1 MAWAV
6 PFARSVVIHFQ
17 HDYFLYW
24 IVSPKWCRIDDDEGT
39 FLLVYKMYHQ
49 CDTKLFTSMVHY
61 CSLLKCITKEK
72 NLAKLWNFVSS
83 WNCSCE
89 PKTIGTCTASLFT
102 IMYHQCDT
110 IPFMSKVI
118 CHSSLKRITE
128 NNEMARN
135 SKVFTKKPV
144 FGQGDRYQ
152 E

>member
-24 IVSPKWCRIDDDEGT
+24 IVSPKRCRIDNDEGT

-72 NLAKLWNFVSS
+72 KLAKLWNFVFFLELRLWTKDNWHLHCLTLYHNVSPVWYS
-83 WNCSCE
+83 IFYE
-89 PKTIGTCTASLFT
+89 QGDLSLFT
-102 IMYHQCDT
+102 KTYHRKQWNGR
-110 IPFMSKVI
+110 K
-118 CHSSLKRITE
+118 LK
-128 NNEMARN
+128 
-135 SKVFTKKPV
+135 SF
-144 FGQGDRYQ
+144 YQ
-152 E
+152 ETSIWSRG